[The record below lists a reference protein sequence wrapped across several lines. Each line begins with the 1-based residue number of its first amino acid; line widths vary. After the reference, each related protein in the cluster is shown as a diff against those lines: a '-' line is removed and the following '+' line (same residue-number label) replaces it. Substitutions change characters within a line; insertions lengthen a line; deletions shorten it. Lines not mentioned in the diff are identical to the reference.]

1 MLCGATRSP
10 RLAFQQVPS
19 LPEPT
24 WPEGPRPQM
33 LHLDTTSRPSAS
45 CIFSMSVRLLS
56 GRAYFSTGL
65 TMRRSHSLSPTLQ
78 GTLASSSAAD
88 PFWSCS
94 RIAWNPSPLAEERT
108 PPLAPWH
115 CSLRSLKLAPVSPA
129 WLRAAA
135 RDSRR
140 PLLRGRAR
148 LSRGV
153 LASLDRSA

>member
-1 MLCGATRSP
+1 MLCGATGSP

-65 TMRRSHSLSPTLQ
+65 TMRRSHSLSTPTL
-78 GTLASSSAAD
+78 
-88 PFWSCS
+88 
-94 RIAWNPSPLAEERT
+94 
-108 PPLAPWH
+108 
-115 CSLRSLKLAPVSPA
+115 
-129 WLRAAA
+129 
-135 RDSRR
+135 
-140 PLLRGRAR
+140 RG
-148 LSRGV
+148 SFGIFV
-153 LASLDRSA
+153 GG